1 MAREIERKFV
11 LEGVP
16 DWLGEH
22 EGEAIE
28 QGYLAIVEGVREV
41 RLRRREDQRILTVKL
56 GSGEDRE
63 EVEVDLSDEQFEGLW
78 ALTEGLRLE
87 KTRYEVPH
95 GDLTIEVDVYEKLV
109 GGHGCCRD
117 RVRVPRCERCVR
129 GAAVAGPRGDRR
141 VPLRQREPRPRTGR
155 PLAES

>member
-22 EGEAIE
+22 DGEAIE

-41 RLRRREDQRILTVKL
+41 RLRRRVDRCILTVKL
-56 GSGEDRE
+56 GSGVDRE
-63 EVEVDLSDEQFEGLW
+63 EVEVDLSDEQFERLW

-95 GDLTIEVDVYEKLV
+95 GDLTIEVDVYENSLEGMVVAEVEFESRDASDAFEAPPWLGREVTGEPSYANESLALHGPPV
-109 GGHGCCRD
+109 G
-117 RVRVPRCERCVR
+117 
-129 GAAVAGPRGDRR
+129 
-141 VPLRQREPRPRTGR
+141 
-155 PLAES
+155 